1 VDTGRLTELRRWAT
15 RLQEASSSEEMRAA
29 GKAILMLA
37 DEVEQLTLRLRAE
50 REATQAREEASSAA
64 EPLDPETAGWDDT
77 EREQGVRARLRRTFG
92 MGPVERDD
100 EEDDTY

>member
-15 RLQEASSSEEMRAA
+15 SLQEASSSEETRAA

-50 REATQAREEASSAA
+50 RDASRATEEASSP
-64 EPLDPETAGWDDT
+64 EPLDPEEAGWDDT
-77 EREQGVRARLRRTFG
+77 EREQGVRAWLRRTFG

-100 EEDDTY
+100 EDDDLY

>member
-1 VDTGRLTELRRWAT
+1 VDTGHLTELRRWAT
-15 RLQEASSSEEMRAA
+15 RLQETSSSEEMRAA

-50 REATQAREEASSAA
+50 REASRAREEASSP
-64 EPLDPETAGWDDT
+64 EPLDHEAAGWDDT

-92 MGPVERDD
+92 MGPVEHDD
-100 EEDDTY
+100 EEDDAY